1 MTVVGIDFGTS
12 NSCVSFFDGYHS
24 KVIPND
30 IGEYTTPTII
40 AFGMDSDE
48 ILYGEMA
55 LNVKENFTIIDNVKR
70 LIGSDKLYNIVYNNE
85 VVTFTINHIIG
96 LYIIYLMNISQTFL
110 QEKISDV
117 VITVPAYF
125 TNIQRNI
132 IKISCESIGLNV
144 LRMINEP
151 TSAILAY
158 YEYSDSKL
166 NVEDEMLLVIDC
178 GGGTTDFSLVQA
190 DYNEMLFEVID
201 TYGDNLLGGDDIT
214 NNIADYVRNK
224 IKKDHSNLT
233 FSNKQDRHI
242 KYQCEIAKKNASYND
257 TIVVYLENIA
267 DKDWN
272 IKLTHF
278 EFLDINTDFFQK
290 IRSCILSLKDIKGL
304 HFPDKIIFVGGT
316 TKIPYFKTIC
326 HDIFGDNII
335 IEDKINPDNIVSI
348 GAAIQ
353 GALLT
358 DNVMNKVQ
366 NETVLL
372 DITPM
377 TLGIKTVGDIMTP
390 IISKGSIIP
399 TSKTQI
405 FTNSEDFVSSIEI
418 VVYQGDKRFIQDNS
432 SLGSFTITDLDSSLL
447 RGHMY
452 VHVTFTINSNSI
464 LSVSAKVNGI
474 NKTIVVENYKK
485 EHIDKNEY
493 VDEYDKI
500 QDLELS
506 SKTLAKND
514 LQYTLQSLYH
524 NEYKNEYNEYKN
536 EYNEYK
542 NEYNDYKNEYK
553 NEYNEYKNDNKNDNK
568 NEYNEYKNDNKN
580 EHKNDNKNEY
590 NEYKNEYND
599 NKRLELG
606 ELYNKINNVLNDEN
620 VSVQELMDYKK
631 YLYETWSVIK
641 FT

>member
-1 MTVVGIDFGTS
+1 MTVVGIDFGTT

-40 AFGMDSDE
+40 AFSTDSDE
-48 ILYGEMA
+48 ILYGRMA

-70 LIGSDKLYNIVYNNE
+70 LIGSDDLYKIVYNNE
-85 VVTFTINHIIG
+85 AVTFTINHIIG
-96 LYIIYLMNISQTFL
+96 LYIIYLINVSQTFL
-110 QEKISDV
+110 REKINDV

-132 IKISCESIGLNV
+132 IKMSCESIGLNV

-158 YEYSDSKL
+158 YEYTSASDSKL
-166 NVEDEMLLVIDC
+166 NLEAEMLLVIDC

-201 TYGDNLLGGDDIT
+201 TYGDNSLGGDDIT
-214 NNIADYVRNK
+214 NNIVDYVKNK
-224 IKKDHSNLT
+224 IKKDDSNLT
-233 FSNKQDRHI
+233 FSKKQDRHI
-242 KYQCEIAKKNASYND
+242 KYQCEIAKKVASYND
-257 TIVVYLENIA
+257 TMVVYLENIA

-272 IKLTHF
+272 IKLTQF

-290 IRSCILSLKDIKGL
+290 IRSYILSLKDIMDVNS
-304 HFPDKIIFVGGT
+304 PDKIIFVGGT

-326 HDIFGDNII
+326 HEIFGNNII

-366 NETVLL
+366 NETILL

-390 IISKGSIIP
+390 IISRGSIIP

-432 SLGSFTITDLDSSLL
+432 FLGSFTITDLDSSLL

-452 VHVTFTINSNSI
+452 VQVTFTINSNGI
-464 LSVSAKVNGI
+464 LSVSAEVNGI
-474 NKTIVVENYKK
+474 NKTIVVDNYINDHKGQN
-485 EHIDKNEY
+485 DKNTY

-506 SKTLAKND
+506 NKILAKNE
-514 LQYTLQSLYH
+514 LQYTLQSLYRS
-524 NEYKNEYNEYKN
+524 ESARYRSESARYRSESASY
-536 EYNEYK
+536 
-542 NEYNDYKNEYK
+542 
-553 NEYNEYKNDNKNDNK
+553 
-568 NEYNEYKNDNKN
+568 
-580 EHKNDNKNEY
+580 
-590 NEYKNEYND
+590 
-599 NKRLELG
+599 RSVELDD
-606 ELYNKINNVLNDEN
+606 LYNKINGVLNNEN
-620 VSVQELMDYKK
+620 VSVQELMDSKK
-631 YLYETWSVIK
+631 YLYETWSIIH